1 MPRRRLEPP
10 PADRLAAILG
20 MPSAASYGTAPSP
33 RAGWVPQR
41 KLVAP
46 SPGMV
51 PTAVVPAV
59 GVPLAAIPAEAVWA
73 PAGGAPTGPVSA
85 FADAGRHRRPGPPR
99 PAILTVPVALR
110 GVRATPRRL
119 AVLGVLVL
127 LVSVAVVL
135 GIRVAWASSSAKPQS
150 IAASAH
156 GTPSGLVSRTVPA
169 AFAPKSAAGL
179 PTAAAGGVLLVHVV
193 GQVRRPGVVHLPAGS
208 RVLDAVNAAGGAKS
222 SADLNHLNLARV
234 LADGEQIVVPRPG
247 ETVPGVS
254 GAQGAGAGSAGQ
266 GSTGGSAGVLVDL
279 NTADAAALDTL
290 PGVGPVLSQRIL
302 DWPVSS
308 QRDQAKS

>member
-1 MPRRRLEPP
+1 M
-10 PADRLAAILG
+10 
-20 MPSAASYGTAPSP
+20 
-33 RAGWVPQR
+33 
-41 KLVAP
+41 
-46 SPGMV
+46 
-51 PTAVVPAV
+51 AV
-59 GVPLAAIPAEAVWA
+59 ISAEAVWA

-127 LVSVAVVL
+127 LAAVAVVL

-179 PTAAAGGVLLVHVV
+179 PTAAAVGVLLVHVV

-302 DWPVSS
+302 DWRTAHGRFSSVEELGEVSGIGVKLLA
-308 QRDQAKS
+308 QIGPKVTV